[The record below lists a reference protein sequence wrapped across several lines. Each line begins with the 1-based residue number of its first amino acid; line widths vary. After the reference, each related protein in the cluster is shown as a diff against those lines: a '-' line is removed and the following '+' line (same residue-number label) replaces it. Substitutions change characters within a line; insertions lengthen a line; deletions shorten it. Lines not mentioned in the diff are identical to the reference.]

1 MTEELSED
9 VSIQLSPERLLA
21 AVLKNI
27 GEIELAVEDVI
38 ADYTQFEIEV
48 TQDRDDFVIFKLV
61 ERSSDDGS

>member
-21 AVLKNI
+21 AILKNI
-27 GEIELAVEDVI
+27 GEVELSVEDVI

-48 TQDRDDFVIFKLV
+48 TQEKDDFVIFKLV
-61 ERSSDDGS
+61 ERSFDDAS